1 VKIFVK
7 LKGWF
12 LSFFREGFLYHY
24 SSLEF
29 RAKLLAAMI
38 AIDKKID
45 ECEEK
50 ILQEIAS
57 QIYKNNEARVYV
69 LINTTKEYVDKVI
82 QKNGL
87 DLNELI
93 LEIDKD
99 LKKVK
104 RFYKKINIQQL
115 EKFLECSKD
124 NEEKQITQ
132 KHVLEFLQ
140 NQIDEHNKSNV

>member
-1 VKIFVK
+1 MKIFVK

>member
-1 VKIFVK
+1 MKTFVK

-57 QIYKNNEARVYV
+57 QTYKNNEARVYV

-93 LEIDKD
+93 FTKFMLIKIYFNSCFF
-99 LKKVK
+99 
-104 RFYKKINIQQL
+104 FYYFF
-115 EKFLECSKD
+115 KF
-124 NEEKQITQ
+124 
-132 KHVLEFLQ
+132 
-140 NQIDEHNKSNV
+140 

>member
-1 VKIFVK
+1 MKSLVKI
-7 LKGWF
+7 KGWF
-12 LSFFREGFLYHY
+12 LSFFRESFLHHH

-38 AIDKKID
+38 AVDKKID

-50 ILQEIAS
+50 LLEEIAHE
-57 QIYKNNEARVYV
+57 IYKDDEARVYV
-69 LINTTKEYVDKVI
+69 LINTTKEYIDKII

-99 LKKVK
+99 LKEVR
-104 RFYKKINIQQL
+104 RFYKKIDIEQL
-115 EKFLECSKD
+115 KQFLICSKE
-124 NEEKQITQ
+124 NEEKQLIQ
-132 KHVLEFLQ
+132 KNVLEFLQ
-140 NQIDEHNKSNV
+140 NQIDEYKSKN